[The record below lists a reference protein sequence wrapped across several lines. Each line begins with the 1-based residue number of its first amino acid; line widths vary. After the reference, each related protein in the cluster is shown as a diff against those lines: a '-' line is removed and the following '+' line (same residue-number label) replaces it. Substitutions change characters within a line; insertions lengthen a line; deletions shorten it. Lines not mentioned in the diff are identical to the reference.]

1 MQVWL
6 YDENKIYIKTIR
18 VEELGENMTTI
29 SPLSNGNTGSIP
41 YRPRFDEENQV
52 WVEDMTESEIESWK
66 NSRQEKKNIDKDA
79 LLIQLL
85 VDKL

>member
-1 MQVWL
+1 
-6 YDENKIYIKTIR
+6 
-18 VEELGENMTTI
+18 MTTI